1 MGGVA
6 SDSLSH
12 PQTSQTARNWLPRE
26 TVSPLVCGHGG
37 IGCPGDLC
45 SGSEGLRVL
54 EPVEF
59 ETFESLHRGFHGKR
73 PQCPQDEIQ
82 AQGYVLATICP
93 WYKQGHHGL
102 GLWSLNR
109 L

>member
-54 EPVEF
+54 EPVKF
-59 ETFESLHRGFHGKR
+59 ETFESLHRGFMGR
-73 PQCPQDEIQ
+73 
-82 AQGYVLATICP
+82 
-93 WYKQGHHGL
+93 GHSALRMRSRHRAMSWLPFAPGISRDIM
-102 GLWSLNR
+102 GWGCGA
-109 L
+109 